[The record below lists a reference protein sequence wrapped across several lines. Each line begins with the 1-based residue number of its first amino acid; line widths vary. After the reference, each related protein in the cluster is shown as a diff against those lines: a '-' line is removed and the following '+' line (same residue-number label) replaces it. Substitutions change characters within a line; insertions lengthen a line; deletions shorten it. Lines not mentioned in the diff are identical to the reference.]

1 MELELTEEQSWISES
16 IDTLLSRE
24 WVAPQDVSGASA
36 ERRRQTW
43 RALVE
48 FGSFGIRKEGED
60 GLGAVELCLIARSL
74 GSHLASVPFLGSAA
88 VRLALAPQAGPLPL
102 GLAGLLSSQGAIAVA
117 LLAAGTRLHAEPAG
131 PGGARGGRGPR
142 V

>member
-24 WVAPQDVSGASA
+24 WVTPQDVSGASA

-43 RALVE
+43 TALVE
-48 FGSFGIRKEGED
+48 FGSFGIKKEGED

-88 VRLALAPQAGPLPL
+88 VRLALAPQTRSLPAGI
-102 GLAGLLSSQGAIAVA
+102 AALLSMWTVTPFGNLGDLFNPERPPASWSQKSM
-117 LLAAGTRLHAEPAG
+117 LP
-131 PGGARGGRGPR
+131 
-142 V
+142 